1 MSLKRFVL
9 NVFTDG
15 ELDEVVVGLSDINS
29 YVTIVMQHPPVEDL
43 VDECVDLY
51 EFKGEFEE
59 EDNE

>member
-15 ELDEVVVGLSDINS
+15 ELDDVVVGLSDINS
-29 YVTIVMQHPPVEDL
+29 YVTTTMQTPPVEDL
-43 VDECVDLY
+43 IEECVDLY
-51 EFKGEFEE
+51 EFEGELEE

>member
-15 ELDEVVVGLSDINS
+15 ELDEVVVGLSDINY
-29 YVTIVMQHPPVEDL
+29 YVTTTMQNPPVEDL

-51 EFKGEFEE
+51 EFEGEFEE

>member
-29 YVTIVMQHPPVEDL
+29 YVTTTMQYPPVEDL

-51 EFKGEFEE
+51 EFGGEFEE
-59 EDNE
+59 EDDE